1 MGKVLLFGLTPFL
14 TISLDSVILIVLNA
28 VLQSRGGPGTGDT
41 LVSCNTIVQS
51 YMLLITMPMG
61 GITGGCQ
68 PIVSYNYGAGNTA
81 RIRKAIR
88 YVLLLCLAFTAGMT
102 VITFTL
108 SPLFVRL
115 FTSDQALVPLTVK
128 YIRRFCLCAVP
139 LAAQYTAVDMST
151 ALGRV
156 RHSLFCSVN
165 RKVWFTALTL
175 ALPALLGAADAAFW
189 AEPIVDLGCAAIT
202 SCLVFTTLP
211 DFLRRRELEQT
222 LS

>member
-1 MGKVLLFGLTPFL
+1 M
-14 TISLDSVILIVLNA
+14 
-28 VLQSRGGPGTGDT
+28 LQSRGGPGTGDT

-175 ALPALLGAADAAFW
+175 ALPALLG
-189 AEPIVDLGCAAIT
+189 
-202 SCLVFTTLP
+202 
-211 DFLRRRELEQT
+211 RRTPPSGPSPL
-222 LS
+222 